1 MGIQAVGSVGWDCK
15 NRALPFRPAWETSK
29 SDAGAAVTNDD
40 LCSFVEAV
48 AVNRDRQ
55 AFAALFHYFAPR
67 LKGFALRRGI
77 DAAAAEELAQET
89 LITIWRKAESFDRS
103 RATVSTWV
111 FTIVRNKRIDLFRRE
126 GYPALELSEV
136 ADQPAEGNSPH
147 DDMQLTEVG
156 IHLREAM
163 QTLPSEQLQILNMA
177 FFEDKSHRAIATE
190 LGLPLGTVKSRI
202 RLALARLRAALPE
215 GHA

>member
-1 MGIQAVGSVGWDCK
+1 M
-15 NRALPFRPAWETSK
+15 
-29 SDAGAAVTNDD
+29 AVTNDD
-40 LCSFVEAV
+40 LCSLVEAV
-48 AVNRDRQ
+48 AMNRDRR
-55 AFAALFHYFAPR
+55 AFTALFHHFAPR

-89 LITIWRKAESFDRS
+89 LITIWRRAETFDRT

-136 ADQPAEGNSPH
+136 ADQPAEGRNPH
-147 DDMQLTEVG
+147 DDTQLAEIGV
-156 IHLREAM
+156 HLRKAM
-163 QTLPSEQLQILNMA
+163 RTLPTEQLEILSKA
-177 FFEDKSHRAIATE
+177 FFEEKSHRAIAAE

-202 RLALARLRAALPE
+202 RLALTRLRAALPE